1 MIFVF
6 KDFFHKIGVRSVFNR
21 PNVVVS
27 IPYGITEVE
36 KRAVEDAAFEAGAR
50 SVALIEEPLAAA
62 IGVGLRVGGARG
74 SMIVD
79 IGGGTTEVAVMSLG
93 GIVSSRSIRTAGD
106 ALDEAI
112 IRYLR
117 TEKNLLV
124 GEMTAEQ
131 LKMRIGSAHPACDGG
146 SLPVCGRD
154 IRTGHAV
161 TEIITS
167 ADIRTAIKEELQEIS
182 NAIRAT
188 LEETPPELSSDI
200 YDKGIVISGGG
211 ARLPGIC
218 AWLHAKTGI
227 PVTTAP
233 KPFESVCTGIGK
245 IIESEGRMGDL
256 LKYRGK

>member
-1 MIFVF
+1 
-6 KDFFHKIGVRSVFNR
+6 
-21 PNVVVS
+21 
-27 IPYGITEVE
+27 
-36 KRAVEDAAFEAGAR
+36 
-50 SVALIEEPLAAA
+50 
-62 IGVGLRVGGARG
+62 
-74 SMIVD
+74 
-79 IGGGTTEVAVMSLG
+79 MSLG
-93 GIVSSRSIRTAGD
+93 GIVSSRSTRTAGD

-131 LKMRIGSAHPACDGG
+131 LKMRIGSAHPSYDGG

-218 AWLHAKTGI
+218 TWLHAKTGI
-227 PVTTAP
+227 PVTAAP